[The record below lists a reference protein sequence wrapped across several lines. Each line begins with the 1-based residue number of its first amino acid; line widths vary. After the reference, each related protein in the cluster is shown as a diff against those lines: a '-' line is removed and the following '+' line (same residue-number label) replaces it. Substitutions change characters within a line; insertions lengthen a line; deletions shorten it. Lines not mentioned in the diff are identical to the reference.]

1 MRHHRT
7 TRSAVLRVVAL
18 AAVGSLALTACG
30 GGDDSPSA
38 DGSGGGDE
46 KVSIRFSWWGSDT
59 RHTLTQDVIKD
70 FEALHPNITVV
81 ADYTDWD
88 SYFDKLSTA
97 VAGGDAP
104 DVITQEERF
113 LTDYASRGV
122 LADLNELG
130 LDTSKIDKSV
140 LQSGTIDGKLYGVAT
155 GINAYVVVA
164 DPEAFKAAGVALPD
178 DKTWSWDDYVSTADE
193 ISKKSDGKIIGAQD
207 YGSNEAGFSI
217 FARQQGQSLYKPDG
231 SLGYDDA
238 TLAAWWQHS
247 IDLQNS
253 GGQPKAAASVEL
265 GNAGPEQSLIGTG
278 KGAMAWYWTNQLTAI
293 TNAAGHPLQLLRVP
307 GETGNERTGM
317 YFKPA
322 MFYSVSAKS
331 KHPKESQLL
340 VDYLINSEAAG
351 KKILSDRGLP
361 ANTDVRTA
369 VTPDFND
376 TDKQAA
382 AFLAELGS
390 DVVDGPAVPPNGAG
404 EVADITQRIN
414 QEVLFEQ
421 LSPAEAAEQFTQEV
435 TSATS
440 K

>member
-1 MRHHRT
+1 MNRRFI
-7 TRSAVLRVVAL
+7 RSTSFRVAAL
-18 AAVGSLALTACG
+18 AAVGALALTACG
-30 GGDDSPSA
+30 SSDDDASGGSTS
-38 DGSGGGDE
+38 GGDE
-46 KVSIRFSWWGSDT
+46 KVTIRFSWWGSDT

-70 FEALHPNITVV
+70 FEALHPNITVTP
-81 ADYTDWD
+81 DYTDWD
-88 SYFDKLSTA
+88 SYFDKLSTS

-113 LTDYASRGV
+113 LSDYANRGV

-140 LQSGTIDGKLYGVAT
+140 LQSGTIDGKLYGIAT
-155 GINAYVVVA
+155 GINAYTIVA
-164 DPEAFKAAGVALPD
+164 DPDAFKAAGVEMPD
-178 DKTWSWDDYVSTADE
+178 DKTWSWDDYVSLANE
-193 ISKKSDGKIIGAQD
+193 ISKKSDGKIVGAQD

-217 FARQQGQSLYKPDG
+217 YARQRGQSLYKEDG
-231 SLGYDDA
+231 SVGYDDA
-238 TLAAWWQHS
+238 TLAAWWQNS
-247 IDLQNS
+247 IDMQKA
-253 GGQPKAAASVEL
+253 GGQPTAAQSVEL

-307 GETGNERTGM
+307 GETGNQRSGM

-331 KHPKESQLL
+331 KHPKESQML
-340 VDYLINSEAAG
+340 VDYLINSTEAG

-361 ANTDVRTA
+361 ANTDVRAA
-369 VTPDFND
+369 VTDSFND

-382 AFLAELGS
+382 QFLADLGS
-390 DVVDGPAVPPNGAG
+390 DIVDGPPVPPNGAG
-404 EVADITQRIN
+404 DVADIIKRVN
-414 QEVLFEQ
+414 EEVLFEKK
-421 LSPAEAAEQFTQEV
+421 SPAEGAAEFTKQV
-435 TSATS
+435 TAATT